1 MKNIYKNNEADLVAQ
16 EAAPQERVAGV
27 DLQKCT
33 EEEFWQ
39 EVKYSANDRYSE
51 R

>member
-1 MKNIYKNNEADLVAQ
+1 MKNIYKNKETDLVAQ
-16 EAAPQERVAGV
+16 EAAPQERAAGV
-27 DLQKCT
+27 DLRRCT

-39 EVKYSANDRYSE
+39 EVKYSGSDSHSE

>member
-1 MKNIYKNNEADLVAQ
+1 MNRIYKTNEADTAAQ
-16 EAAPQERVAGV
+16 ESTLQNKAGSI
-27 DLQKCT
+27 DLKKCT

-39 EVKYSANDRYSE
+39 EVKYSGSDSHSE

>member
-1 MKNIYKNNEADLVAQ
+1 MKKIYKNNEADLSVQ
-16 EAAPQERVAGV
+16 ETEKNVSV
-27 DLQKCT
+27 DLRKCT

-39 EVKYSANDRYSE
+39 EVKYSGSDSHSE